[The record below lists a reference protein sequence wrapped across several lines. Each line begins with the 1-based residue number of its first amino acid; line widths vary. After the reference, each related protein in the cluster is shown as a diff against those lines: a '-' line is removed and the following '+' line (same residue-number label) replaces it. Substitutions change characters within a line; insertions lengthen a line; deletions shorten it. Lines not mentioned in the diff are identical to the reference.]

1 MDSTEKVW
9 GHQQKEFVILF
20 IMLIV
25 TSLIKLQLSLSRIL
39 NSTFLEKK
47 IWPVSY
53 GQKTKSCNRGMD
65 AQSPCLWEALLLFS
79 RQVVSDSLWP
89 WNAAHQASLS
99 FTISQSLLKL
109 MSIDLVLPSNH
120 LILCC
125 PLLLLTPVFPGISG
139 FSSESALYNRWPK
152 LWSFSISPSNEF
164 PLGLLMKR

>member
-25 TSLIKLQLSLSRIL
+25 ISLIKLQLSLSRIL

-65 AQSPCLWEALLLFS
+65 AQSPCLWEVLLLFS
-79 RQVVSDSLWP
+79 RQVMSDSFVTQWTIALQLLGP
-89 WNAAHQASLS
+89 WDFPGKNIGVDCHFLLQEIFPTQESNPCLLHYMQILYHWATWEALMGSVDREKWLD
-99 FTISQSLLKL
+99 SQSL
-109 MSIDLVLPSNH
+109 
-120 LILCC
+120 
-125 PLLLLTPVFPGISG
+125 
-139 FSSESALYNRWPK
+139 
-152 LWSFSISPSNEF
+152 
-164 PLGLLMKR
+164 

>member
-79 RQVVSDSLWP
+79 RQVVSDSCYP
-89 WNAAHQASLS
+89 TDCSPQAPVSMVFSRQEYWNGFPFPSPGDLPNPGVKPVSPILYAVSLPLS
-99 FTISQSLLKL
+99 
-109 MSIDLVLPSNH
+109 H
-120 LILCC
+120 L
-125 PLLLLTPVFPGISG
+125 G
-139 FSSESALYNRWPK
+139 
-152 LWSFSISPSNEF
+152 SPY
-164 PLGLLMKR
+164 GQCRQGKVVG